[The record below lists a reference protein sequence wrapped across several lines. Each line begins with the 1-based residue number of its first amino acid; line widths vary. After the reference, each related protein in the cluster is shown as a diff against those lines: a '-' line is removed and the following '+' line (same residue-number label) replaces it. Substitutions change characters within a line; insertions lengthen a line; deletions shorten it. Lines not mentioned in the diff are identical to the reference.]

1 MLRNV
6 WLAVSQEQKGRAVNP
21 RTRKAANA
29 ATNDE
34 TRTTQQ
40 VQTKE
45 PQGGDHDAPRAHYVI
60 GLDLSDRTAH
70 YAVLGPAG
78 EDWRAEKKIQ
88 LNRESLRRYLAEYAG
103 SLLVM
108 EVGAHSRWVQPVIE
122 ELGLDVFVA
131 HAASIPGITRS
142 VNKHDRADARQLA
155 RLGRADCGLLR
166 RTHHRSDATQS
177 DLLLIRARAALV
189 KSRSS
194 LIVCARGLLKSFG
207 ERVSGG
213 SKSFADLAL
222 ESIPP
227 HLRSA
232 LTGLLEA
239 INSLTEQIL
248 AYDKQIEE
256 AATRYPVVE
265 RMRTIPCVGTLT
277 ALSFFLTVEDPQRL
291 TRSRLAGCFCGL
303 RPKRS
308 QSGERDPQL
317 GIAKTG
323 DGYLRTL
330 LVQCAH
336 HLLGW
341 SGQDCALRQWGLA
354 VEARGGSGAKKR
366 AIIAVARKLAVLLH
380 RLWTSGQTFI
390 PFPAGLPAVP
400 AE

>member
-1 MLRNV
+1 M
-6 WLAVSQEQKGRAVNP
+6 NP
-21 RTRKAANA
+21 RTRKSLAIADDRH
-29 ATNDE
+29 TPP
-34 TRTTQQ
+34 QG
-40 VQTKE
+40 QTKE
-45 PQGGDHDAPRAHYVI
+45 PQSQGHGAEQRYVI

-70 YAVLGPAG
+70 LAVLGSVG

-88 LNRESLRRYLAEYAG
+88 LNQISLRRHLAPYVG

-108 EVGAHSRWVQPVIE
+108 EVGAHSRWVQAVVE
-122 ELGLDVFVA
+122 ELGLEVFVA
-131 HAASIPGITRS
+131 HAASIPGITGS

-166 RTHHRSDATQS
+166 QAHHRSDTTQS

-213 SKSFADLAL
+213 SKCFADVAL
-222 ESIPP
+222 ETVPA
-227 HLRSA
+227 HLRA
-232 LTGLLEA
+232 PLAALLEA
-239 INSLTEQIL
+239 INFLTKQIL
-248 AYDKQIEE
+248 VYEKQIEQ
-256 AATRYPVVE
+256 AASRYPVVE
-265 RMRTIPCVGTLT
+265 RMTTVPCVGTLT
-277 ALSFFLTVEDPQRL
+277 ALSFLLTVEDPQRL
-291 TRSRLAGCFCGL
+291 ARSRLAGCFCGL

-336 HLLGW
+336 HLLGRH
-341 SGQDCALRQWGLA
+341 GQDCALRRWGLA
-354 VEARGGSGAKKR
+354 LEARGGAGAKKR

-380 RLWTSGQTFI
+380 RLWTSGQTFMS
-390 PFPAGLPAVP
+390 FPNALPALP

>member
-1 MLRNV
+1 MN
-6 WLAVSQEQKGRAVNP
+6 S
-21 RTRKAANA
+21 RTRKPAGAG
-29 ATNDE
+29 ATNE
-34 TRTTQQ
+34 SRTTPRS
-40 VQTKE
+40 QTKE
-45 PQGGDHDAPRAHYVI
+45 PQWKDHDTEQRCVI

-88 LNRESLRRYLAEYAG
+88 LTRDSLRRHLAEYAG

-108 EVGAHSRWVQPVIE
+108 EVGAHSRWVEPLVE
-122 ELGLDVFVA
+122 ELGLEVFVA
-131 HAASIPGITRS
+131 HAASVPGITGS
-142 VNKHDRADARQLA
+142 LNKHDRGDARQLA

-166 RTHHRSDATQS
+166 RTHHRSDTTQA
-177 DLLLIRARAALV
+177 DLLLVRARAALV

-194 LIVCARGLLKSFG
+194 LVVCARGLLKSFG
-207 ERVSGG
+207 ERISGT
-213 SKSFADLAL
+213 SKCFADLAL
-222 ESIPP
+222 ESLPAEVRKP
-227 HLRSA
+227 

-248 AYDKQIEE
+248 VYDKQIEE
-256 AATRYPVVE
+256 AAARYPVVE
-265 RMRTIPCVGTLT
+265 RMTTIPCVGTLT
-277 ALSFFLTVEDPQRL
+277 ALSFVLTVEDPQRL

-341 SGQDCALRQWGLA
+341 SGQDCALRRWGLA

-380 RLWTSGQTFI
+380 RLWTSGQTFVA
-390 PFPAGLPAVP
+390 FPTGLAAVP
-400 AE
+400 VECR

>member
-1 MLRNV
+1 MNAKTRMP
-6 WLAVSQEQKGRAVNP
+6 ASQTITEES
-21 RTRKAANA
+21 RTS
-29 ATNDE
+29 
-34 TRTTQQ
+34 QQ
-40 VQTKE
+40 EPTKE
-45 PQGGDHDAPRAHYVI
+45 PQCKEDHVERHYVV

-78 EDWRAEKKIQ
+78 EDWCAEKKIP
-88 LNRESLRRYLAEYAG
+88 LNRDSVCRHRRAYAG

-108 EVGAHSRWVQPVIE
+108 EVGAHSRWVQTVIE
-122 ELGLDVFVA
+122 ELGRKVFVA
-131 HAASIPGITRS
+131 HAASIPGITGS

-166 RTHHRSDATQS
+166 QSHHRSDSTQS
-177 DLLLIRARAALV
+177 DLLLIRSRAALV

-213 SKSFADLAL
+213 SKCFADTAL
-222 ESIPP
+222 ESIPV
-227 HLRSA
+227 HLRSP
-232 LTGLLEA
+232 LEGLLEV
-239 INSLTEQIL
+239 IDSLTEQIL
-248 AYDKQIEE
+248 AYDKQIEQ
-256 AATRYPVVE
+256 AAKRYPAVQQ
-265 RMRTIPCVGTLT
+265 MTTIPCVETLT
-277 ALSFFLTVEDPQRL
+277 ALSFVLTVEDPQRL
-291 TRSRLAGCFCGL
+291 TRSRLAGCFCAL

-341 SGQDCALRQWGLA
+341 SGQDCALRRWGLA
-354 VEARGGSGAKKR
+354 LEARAGSGAKKR

-380 RLWTSGQTFI
+380 RLWTNGQTFVA
-390 PFPAGLPAVP
+390 FPNDQPHPVNNDEKL
-400 AE
+400 

>member
-1 MLRNV
+1 M
-6 WLAVSQEQKGRAVNP
+6 NP
-21 RTRKAANA
+21 RTRKSTAV
-29 ATNDE
+29 TDE
-34 TRTTQQ
+34 GYTFQQ
-40 VQTKE
+40 GKTKE
-45 PQGGDHDAPRAHYVI
+45 PQCQDHDTEQRYVI

-70 YAVLGPAG
+70 YAVLGPVG

-88 LNRESLRRYLAEYAG
+88 LNRDSLRRHLAKYAS

-108 EVGAHSRWVQPVIE
+108 EVGAHSRWIQPLIE
-122 ELGLDVFVA
+122 ELGLEVFVA
-131 HAASIPGITRS
+131 HAASIPGITGS

-166 RTHHRSDATQS
+166 RTHHRSDTTQS

-213 SKSFADLAL
+213 SKCFADAAL
-222 ESIPP
+222 ESIPA
-227 HLRSA
+227 HLQSPLA
-232 LTGLLEA
+232 GLLEA
-239 INSLTEQIL
+239 IHSLTEQIL
-248 AYDKQIEE
+248 VYDKQIEQ
-256 AATRYPVVE
+256 AALRYPVVE
-265 RMRTIPCVGTLT
+265 RMTTVPCVGKLT
-277 ALSFFLTVEDPQRL
+277 ALSFVLTVEDPQRL

-303 RPKRS
+303 RPRRS

-336 HLLGW
+336 HLLGRH
-341 SGQDCALRQWGLA
+341 GQDCALRRWGLA
-354 VEARGGSGAKKR
+354 LEARGGGGAKKR

-380 RLWTSGQTFI
+380 RLWTSNQTFMA
-390 PFPAGLPAVP
+390 FPGGLAAGAVETDNSSQEELLG
-400 AE
+400 AA

>member
-1 MLRNV
+1 M
-6 WLAVSQEQKGRAVNP
+6 NP
-21 RTRKAANA
+21 RKRKPK
-29 ATNDE
+29 TVTDE
-34 TRTTQQ
+34 SHTSQPELN
-40 VQTKE
+40 KE
-45 PQGGDHDAPRAHYVI
+45 PQCQEHNGEQRYVI

-70 YAVLGPAG
+70 LAVLGPAG
-78 EDWRAEKKIQ
+78 EDWRAEKKIH
-88 LNRESLRRYLAEYAG
+88 LNRTSLRSHLAAYAG

-108 EVGAHSRWVQPVIE
+108 EVGAHSRWVQPVIQ
-122 ELGLDVFVA
+122 ELGLVVFVA
-131 HAASIPGITRS
+131 HAAFIPGITRS

-166 RTHHRSDATQS
+166 RAHHRSDTTQA

-213 SKSFADLAL
+213 SKCFADVAL
-222 ESIPP
+222 EAVPA
-227 HLRSA
+227 HLRTP
-232 LTGLLEA
+232 LTALLEA
-239 INSLTEQIL
+239 INSVTEQIL
-248 AYDKQIEE
+248 VYDKQIEQ
-256 AATRYPVVE
+256 AANRYPAVE
-265 RMRTIPCVGTLT
+265 RMTTIPGVGTLT
-277 ALSFFLTVEDPQRL
+277 ALSFLLTVEDPQRL

-341 SGQDCALRQWGLA
+341 RGQDCALRRWGLA
-354 VEARGGSGAKKR
+354 VESRGGGGAKKR

-380 RLWTSGQTFI
+380 RLWTSGQTFVA
-390 PFPAGLPAVP
+390 FPAGVP
-400 AE
+400 AMPAT

>member
-1 MLRNV
+1 M
-6 WLAVSQEQKGRAVNP
+6 NP
-21 RTRKAANA
+21 RTRKPKAV
-29 ATNDE
+29 TDE
-34 TRTTQQ
+34 SHIPQPG
-40 VQTKE
+40 QTKTH
-45 PQGGDHDAPRAHYVI
+45 QRQDHDFDPEQRYVI

-70 YAVLGPAG
+70 LAVLGPVG

-88 LNRESLRRYLAEYAG
+88 LNHDSLHRHLAKYAG

-108 EVGAHSRWVQPVIE
+108 EVGAHSRWVQPVVE
-122 ELGLDVFVA
+122 ELGLEVFVA
-131 HAASIPGITRS
+131 HAASIPGITGS

-166 RTHHRSDATQS
+166 RAHHRSDTTQS

-213 SKSFADLAL
+213 SKCFADVAL
-222 ESIPP
+222 ESVPT
-227 HLRSA
+227 HLRTPLA
-232 LTGLLEA
+232 GLLEA

-248 AYDKQIEE
+248 VYDNQIEQ
-256 AATRYPVVE
+256 AASRHPVVKQ
-265 RMRTIPCVGTLT
+265 MTTIPCVGTLT
-277 ALSFFLTVEDPQRL
+277 ALSFLLTVEDPQRL

-308 QSGERDPQL
+308 QSGERDPTL

-336 HLLGW
+336 HLLGRY
-341 SGQDCALRQWGLA
+341 GQDCALRRWGLA
-354 VEARGGSGAKKR
+354 LEARGGGGAKKR

-380 RLWTSGQTFI
+380 RIWTTGQTFVA
-390 PFPAGLPAVP
+390 FPDGLPAMAGNQP
-400 AE
+400 MT

>member
-1 MLRNV
+1 MNR
-6 WLAVSQEQKGRAVNP
+6 K
-21 RTRKAANA
+21 TRKPASAMKTAENHIA
-29 ATNDE
+29 
-34 TRTTQQ
+34 QQ
-40 VQTKE
+40 QQTKE
-45 PQGGDHDAPRAHYVI
+45 PQCKDQDAEPRYVI

-70 YAVLGPAG
+70 LAVLGPVG

-88 LNRESLRRYLAEYAG
+88 LNRESLRRQFADYAG

-108 EVGAHSRWVQPVIE
+108 EVGTQSRWIQPVLE
-122 ELGLDVFVA
+122 ELGLEVFVA
-131 HAASIPGITRS
+131 HAASIPGITGS

-166 RTHHRSDATQS
+166 RVHHRSDTAQS
-177 DLLLIRARAALV
+177 DLLLIRARASLV

-213 SKSFADLAL
+213 SKYFADQAL
-222 ESIPP
+222 DSIPVNI
-227 HLRSA
+227 RSP

-239 INSLTEQIL
+239 INALTEQVL
-248 AYDKQIEE
+248 AYDKRIEE
-256 AATRYPVVE
+256 VATRYPDVE
-265 RMRTIPCVGTLT
+265 RMKTIPCVGTLT
-277 ALSFFLTVEDPQRL
+277 ALSFFLTVEDPHRL

-303 RPKRS
+303 RPKRN

-341 SGQDCALRQWGLA
+341 SGQDCALRRWGLA
-354 VEARGGSGAKKR
+354 IEARGGSGAKKR

-380 RLWTSGQTFI
+380 RLWTSQQTFVA
-390 PFPAGLPAVP
+390 FPAGLPVAPVD
-400 AE
+400 